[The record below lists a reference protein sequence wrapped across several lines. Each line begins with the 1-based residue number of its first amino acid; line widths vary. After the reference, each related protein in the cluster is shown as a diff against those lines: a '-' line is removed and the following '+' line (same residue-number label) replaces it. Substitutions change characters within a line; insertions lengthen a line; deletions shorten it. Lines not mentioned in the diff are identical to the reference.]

1 MRALEHR
8 EPSFVTYF
16 KTWVESPDGRLP
28 KAHRDHLQSIYN
40 THMLNSATA
49 DPFKLAL
56 FRLMGK
62 LDPSRRSIPLVT
74 ATAED
79 WLWFQ
84 LAMVDEDESGGLRA
98 LAEVLMSYGE
108 RHFEGPPNQR
118 REGMWANVLLMC
130 GQFERVSR
138 CQYISLPN
146 FLCFYRPSQPWTS
159 TPKRK

>member
-1 MRALEHR
+1 
-8 EPSFVTYF
+8 
-16 KTWVESPDGRLP
+16 
-28 KAHRDHLQSIYN
+28 
-40 THMLNSATA
+40 MLNSATT

-84 LAMVDEDESGGLRA
+84 LAMVDEEEAGGLRA

-108 RHFEGPPNQR
+108 RHFDGGGNQR
-118 REGMWANVLLMC
+118 RHGMWANVLLMC
-130 GQFERVSR
+130 GQFERVSPPLLNNFTGSRFSGCR
-138 CQYISLPN
+138 CS
-146 FLCFYRPSQPWTS
+146 R
-159 TPKRK
+159 

>member
-1 MRALEHR
+1 MEEALDEAEQHMRALEHR
-8 EPSFVTYF
+8 EPNFVTYF
-16 KTWVESPDGRLP
+16 KTWIESPDGRFVITCCFQASLLITNYTSLP
-28 KAHRDHLQSIYN
+28 KAHRDHLQSTYN

-84 LAMVDEDESGGLRA
+84 LAMVR
-98 LAEVLMSYGE
+98 
-108 RHFEGPPNQR
+108 
-118 REGMWANVLLMC
+118 
-130 GQFERVSR
+130 
-138 CQYISLPN
+138 
-146 FLCFYRPSQPWTS
+146 
-159 TPKRK
+159 

>member
-1 MRALEHR
+1 MEEALDEATKQQRALDHR

-16 KTWVESPDGRLP
+16 KTWIESPDGRYTSSSAPFTLRYVLKSNCRLP
-28 KAHRDHLQSIYN
+28 KSHRDHLQSIYN

-62 LDPSRRSIPLVT
+62 LDPARRSIPLVT

-84 LAMVDEDESGGLRA
+84 LAMVCNS
-98 LAEVLMSYGE
+98 
-108 RHFEGPPNQR
+108 
-118 REGMWANVLLMC
+118 
-130 GQFERVSR
+130 
-138 CQYISLPN
+138 
-146 FLCFYRPSQPWTS
+146 
-159 TPKRK
+159 

>member
-1 MRALEHR
+1 M
-8 EPSFVTYF
+8 
-16 KTWVESPDGRLP
+16 
-28 KAHRDHLQSIYN
+28 
-40 THMLNSATA
+40 
-49 DPFKLAL
+49 
-56 FRLMGK
+56 
-62 LDPSRRSIPLVT
+62 VT

-130 GQFERVSR
+130 GQFERVGQSDISFLPFLRVFLGRRSSR
-138 CQYISLPN
+138 
-146 FLCFYRPSQPWTS
+146 
-159 TPKRK
+159 